1 MTQRVMFVTGT
12 GTGSGKTV
20 LTALL
25 LRHLRSRGIDALAMK
40 PVCTGPRDDV
50 HLLQS
55 IQGNR
60 LSNDFINPFYYKE
73 PAVPVV
79 ASRRYKTQ
87 VTIEGVVKSIDRVRS
102 HCNIL
107 LVEGAGGLMVP
118 LNESGHTWADLL
130 KQSGW
135 PVIVAA
141 SNELGVINHIL
152 LTVDKLES
160 MGINEISVSL
170 MNTRKKTKK
179 DIPERTN
186 YGELVKNL
194 KKVRIVEVPNIGT
207 GVAKRAKIAQ
217 GAKKIEKTLAQ
228 ILKIV

>member
-1 MTQRVMFVTGT
+1 MTSRTVFVTGT

-25 LRHLRSRGIDALAMK
+25 LHHLRSKGEDAMAMK

-55 IQGNR
+55 IQGSQ
-60 LSNDFINPFYYKE
+60 LNDDLINPFYYKA
-73 PAVPVV
+73 PAAPVV

-87 VTIEGVVKSIDRVRS
+87 VTIEGVIKSIDRVRK
-102 HCNIL
+102 HCDIL
-107 LVEGAGGLMVP
+107 LAEGAGGLMVP
-118 LNESGHTWADLL
+118 LNERGHTWADLL
-130 KQSGW
+130 KQLGW

-141 SNELGVINHIL
+141 SNELGTINHIL
-152 LTVDKLES
+152 LTVDKLKS

-170 MNTRKKTKK
+170 INTRKKTKK

-207 GVAKRAKIAQ
+207 GVTKKAKIVQ
-217 GAKKIEKTLAQ
+217 GAKKIEKILAQ
-228 ILKIV
+228 ILKTV

>member
-1 MTQRVMFVTGT
+1 MTHRVMFVTGT

-25 LRHLRSRGIDALAMK
+25 LHHLRSRGVDALAMK

-60 LSNDFINPFYYKE
+60 LSDDLINPFYYKE
-73 PAVPVV
+73 PVAPVV

-87 VTIEGVVKSIDRVRS
+87 VTIEGIIKSIDRVRG
-102 HCNIL
+102 HCDIL
-107 LVEGAGGLMVP
+107 LAEGAGGLMVP

-130 KQSGW
+130 KQLGC

-152 LTVDKLES
+152 LTVDKLKS
-160 MGINEISVSL
+160 IGINKISVSL
-170 MNTRKKTKK
+170 INTRKKTKK
-179 DIPERTN
+179 DIPEQTN

-194 KKVRIVEVPNIGT
+194 KKAPIVEVPNIGT
-207 GVAKRAKIAQ
+207 GVAKKAQIAQ
-217 GAKKIEKTLAQ
+217 GAKKTEKTLAQ
-228 ILKIV
+228 ILKTV

>member
-1 MTQRVMFVTGT
+1 MTSRTVFVTGT

-25 LRHLRSRGIDALAMK
+25 LHHLRSKGEDAMAMK

-60 LSNDFINPFYYKE
+60 LSNDLINPFYYKE
-73 PAVPVV
+73 PAAPVV
-79 ASRRYKTQ
+79 ASRRYKAK
-87 VTIEGVVKSIDRVRS
+87 VTIEGVIKSIDRVRG
-102 HCNIL
+102 HCDIL

-152 LTVDKLES
+152 LTVDKLKS
-160 MGINEISVSL
+160 IGINKISVSL
-170 MNTRKKTKK
+170 INTRKKAKK
-179 DIPERTN
+179 DIPKQTN
-186 YGELVKNL
+186 HGELVKNL
-194 KKVRIVEVPNIGT
+194 KKIPIVEVPNIGT

-228 ILKIV
+228 ILKTV